1 MPLCVIYVW
10 YAGMRVPSPH
20 QPYETNIGK
29 LNGMR
34 VQVQSAHG
42 TAGRG
47 HQAKDAVAAV
57 AVAAAA
63 VTAGAKAAAAVVA
76 AGAKVAGRGKAAG
89 GGVRAGEDAT
99 EHMVE
104 DMAAT
109 STTGRVRRRSVWL
122 RDTVE

>member
-1 MPLCVIYVW
+1 
-10 YAGMRVPSPH
+10 
-20 QPYETNIGK
+20 
-29 LNGMR
+29 MR

-47 HQAKDAVAAV
+47 QHQAKDAVAAV

-109 STTGRVRRRSVWL
+109 STTVRVRRRSVWL